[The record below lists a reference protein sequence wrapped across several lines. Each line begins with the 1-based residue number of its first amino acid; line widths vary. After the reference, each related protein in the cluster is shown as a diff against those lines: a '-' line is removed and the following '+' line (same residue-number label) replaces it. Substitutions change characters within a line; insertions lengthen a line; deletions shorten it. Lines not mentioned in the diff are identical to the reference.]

1 MKKYMPR
8 IVDNTLKNKLE
19 YMGAVLIEGCKWCGK
34 STTARQFAKSYIEF
48 QDPDKK
54 MQYDKTNQTKP
65 SLFLEGEK
73 PRLFDEWQMYPV
85 VWDSIRMDVDHTGLK
100 GQYILTGSARPAED
114 SVMHSG
120 TGRITK
126 LLMRPMSLYESGES
140 NGSVSLK
147 DIISGN
153 DIAGVSTLSF
163 ENLLNAM
170 IRGGW
175 PESLNIAGDN
185 KYKIA
190 EDYVKSLL
198 TERIQTVDGV
208 ERSSLKMNA
217 VLKSLSKNI
226 STCTSKSIILED
238 VKSEF
243 SNEMSRPTLD
253 DYLNALEKLYI
264 LEYVPATNLNLRSK
278 TPLRTSPKLELVDP
292 SLAIATLRLKRDDLI
307 KDLNFT
313 GFLFENMCMRDLKI
327 YADAMDARLSYYRD
341 KNFFEVDC
349 ILETSDGKWGAI
361 EIKLGAGEIPTAV
374 QNLTEFKEKIDVEKY
389 GEPSF
394 LMVLTGADYSY
405 KRDDGIYVVSIGNL
419 KN

>member
-1 MKKYMPR
+1 MEKYIPR
-8 IVDNTLKNKLE
+8 IVDNVLKNKLE
-19 YMGAVLIEGCKWCGK
+19 YMGAVLIEGCKCCGK

-65 SLFLEGEK
+65 SLFLEGDK

-100 GQYILTGSARPAED
+100 GQYILTGSARPTED
-114 SVMHSG
+114 SIMHTG

-140 NGSVSLK
+140 NGSVSLNDIINGK
-147 DIISGN
+147 DIS
-153 DIAGVSTLSF
+153 GVSPLDF
-163 ENLLNAM
+163 DGLINAM

-175 PESLNIAGDN
+175 PESLNIEGEN
-185 KYKIA
+185 KYKISK
-190 EDYVKSLL
+190 EYIQSLL
-198 TERIQTVDGV
+198 NEGIKTVDGI
-208 ERSSLKMNA
+208 ERSSSKMSA
-217 VLKSLSKNI
+217 VLKSIARNI
-226 STCTSKSIILED
+226 STNTSKSTILED
-238 VKSEF
+238 VKSNF
-243 SNEMSRPTLD
+243 INEVSRPTLD
-253 DYLNALEKLYI
+253 DYLNTLEKLYI
-264 LEYVPATNLNLRSK
+264 LEYIPATNLNLRSK
-278 TPLRTSPKLELVDP
+278 TPLRVSPKLELVDP
-292 SLAIATLRLKRDDLI
+292 SLAIAALNLKREDLI

-313 GFLFENMCMRDLKI
+313 GFIFENMCMRDLKI
-327 YADAMDARLSYYRD
+327 YIEAIDARLSYYRD
-341 KNFFEVDC
+341 KNDFEVDC
-349 ILETSDGKWGAI
+349 ILETADGKWGAI
-361 EIKLGAGEIPTAV
+361 EVKLGAGEIPTAV
-374 QNLTEFKEKIDVEKY
+374 ENLTKFKEKVDTKKY

>member
-8 IVDNTLKNKLE
+8 IVDTTLKTKLE

-217 VLKSLSKNI
+217 VLKSLSRNI
-226 STCTSKSIILED
+226 STCTSKSTILED

-253 DYLNALEKLYI
+253 DYLNTLEKLYI